1 MKLLIVEDNIGL
13 REQMK
18 WALNEMY
25 AVVEADGDAACMEVF
40 EAEHP
45 RLVCLD
51 MGLDNLPEKGLDI
64 INSLLLKDPTV
75 KIIVITAQT
84 NETLGQR
91 CIAKGAFDYLRKP
104 IDIDELKVILARA
117 GRMLS
122 LEVPLQTVFSGG
134 MKSEPDCFMVGES
147 AAMKKIFEMIDRL
160 AKTEV
165 NVLIT
170 GESGTGKELCARAIH
185 FHSSRQ
191 TQAFV
196 PVNCGAIPETLLE
209 SELFGYVKG
218 AFTGATMDKKGLIE
232 SANNGTFFLDEI
244 GDMPK
249 HLQVK
254 LLRFLEERKFQRLG
268 DVELK
273 QADVRIIAATNRK
286 DISVENNA
294 MLRTDLYY
302 RLSEFEIHL
311 PRLVE
316 RGEDILL
323 LAEKIIERNRIKFTL
338 PKLKLSARASQC
350 LLDYGW
356 PGNVRELE
364 NKLSR
369 ASITCDNQT
378 IEPENLQLSV
388 ESMKNLT
395 LQEAKDIFEKEFI
408 AGALGQAKNNIS
420 ETAKKLGVSRPTLY
434 DLIKKHGFTTSKEH
448 GG

>member
-1 MKLLIVEDNIGL
+1 MKLLLVEDNAGL

-18 WALNEMY
+18 WALNDIY
-25 AVVEADGDAACMEVF
+25 SILEADCGEACFKVF
-40 EAEHP
+40 EAENP
-45 RLVCLD
+45 QLICLD
-51 MGLDNLPEKGLDI
+51 MGLDNVPEKGLEI
-64 INSLLLKDPTV
+64 LNSLLLKNPSV

-91 CIAKGAFDYLRKP
+91 SIGKGAFDYLKKP
-104 IDIDELKVILARA
+104 VNIDELKVILARA
-117 GRMLS
+117 GRMLE
-122 LEVPLQTVFSGG
+122 LETPLQAEYKGG
-134 MKSEPDCFMVGES
+134 MESAPDYFMVGDS
-147 AAMKKIFEMIDRL
+147 PAMKKIFETISRL
-160 AKTEV
+160 AKTDV

-185 FHSSRQ
+185 YHSSRK
-191 TQAFV
+191 TQPFV

-209 SELFGYVKG
+209 SELFGYMKG
-218 AFTGATMDKKGLIE
+218 AFTGATMDKIGLIE

-268 DVELK
+268 DVTLRH
-273 QADVRIIAATNRK
+273 ADVRIIAATNRK

-311 PRLVE
+311 PNLVE
-316 RGEDILL
+316 RDEDILL
-323 LAEKIIERNRIKFTL
+323 LADKIIEKNRIKFSL
-338 PKLKLSARASQC
+338 PKLKLSSRARQC
-350 LLDYGW
+350 LLVYSW

-378 IEPENLQLSV
+378 IESENLQFSP
-388 ESMKNLT
+388 ESMKNLSF
-395 LQEAKDIFEKEFI
+395 QDAKDAFEKEFI
-408 AGALGQAKNNIS
+408 ANALRQAQNNIS
-420 ETAKKLGVSRPTLY
+420 EAAKKLGVSRPTLY
-434 DLIKKHGFTTSKEH
+434 DLIKKHGLGTGK
-448 GG
+448 

>member
-1 MKLLIVEDNIGL
+1 MKLLLVEDNTGL

-18 WALNEMY
+18 WALNEVY
-25 AVVEADGDAACMEVF
+25 TVLEADCSTACFDVF
-40 EAEHP
+40 DAEHP
-45 RLVCLD
+45 PLVCLD
-51 MGLDNLPEKGLDI
+51 MGLDNVPEKGLEI
-64 INSLLLKDPTV
+64 LNSLLLKNSSV

-84 NETLGQR
+84 SETLGQR
-91 CIAKGAFDYLRKP
+91 SIAKGAFDYLKKP
-104 IDIDELKVILARA
+104 VNIDELKVVLNRA
-117 GRMLS
+117 ERMLE
-122 LEVPLQTVFSGG
+122 LETPLQSDYKGG
-134 MKSEPDCFMVGES
+134 MESAPDYFMVGES
-147 AAMKKIFEMIDRL
+147 PAMKKIFETINRL

-185 FHSSRQ
+185 YHSSRK
-191 TQAFV
+191 TQPFV

-268 DVELK
+268 EVTLQ

-302 RLSEFEIHL
+302 RLSEFEIYL

-316 RGEDILL
+316 RGEDTLL
-323 LAEKIIERNRIKFTL
+323 LADKIIGRNRIKFAL
-338 PKLKLSARASQC
+338 PKLKLSSRARQN
-350 LLDYGW
+350 LLDYSW

-369 ASITCDNQT
+369 ASITCNNQI
-378 IEPENLQLSV
+378 IEPENLQLSA
-388 ESMKNLT
+388 ESMKNLS
-395 LQEAKDIFEKEFI
+395 LPEAKDVFEKEFTTN
-408 AGALGQAKNNIS
+408 ALKMAQYNIS
-420 ETAKKLGVSRPTLY
+420 ETAKKLGISRPTLY
-434 DLIKKHGFTTSKEH
+434 DLIKKHGLTTAKEK
-448 GG
+448 